1 MHCSSSGTLKTA
13 SQACSSTTRLDQDF
27 LTNAR
32 NIELKTINNL
42 IEEQQAVLEEMLKQ
56 FRYLNKEH
64 NKGLEGTGFLN
75 DVNHFL
81 LEHKVQVKSMREST
95 EAAKVAYR
103 DLLDMKQKQANVVEA
118 HLASRQSKVAADQS
132 RTVMIFTIF
141 TIIFMPLS
149 FFASVFGINSK
160 EWSGDGNNYLPLHKI
175 FTYMMAISVAVII
188 VALLAAF
195 SEPARELASAVWG
208 LVVSGI
214 IPKSRRRESDER
226 LHQDAKARAFAE
238 ANNAEANNEAE
249 KYYTMLRRNENRLSV
264 ISRRQTNRYLDEKSE
279 KRMQSDHYFNQQSN
293 GHAV

>member
-1 MHCSSSGTLKTA
+1 MLH
-13 SQACSSTTRLDQDF
+13 QDS

-32 NIELKTINNL
+32 MIELKTINTL
-42 IEEQQAVLEEMLKQ
+42 IKEQQGVLAEMLRQ
-56 FRYLNKEH
+56 FRYLNEEH
-64 NKGLEGTGFLN
+64 KKGLEGTGFLN
-75 DVNHFL
+75 DVIHFL
-81 LEHKVQVKSMREST
+81 LEHKVQVKNMREST

-195 SEPARELASAVWG
+195 SEPARQLASTVWA
-208 LVVSGI
+208 LVVGGVT
-214 IPKSRRRESDER
+214 PRSRRRELDKKRYQGANPS
-226 LHQDAKARAFAE
+226 AFT
-238 ANNAEANNEAE
+238 EANNEDE
-249 KYYTMLRRNENRLSV
+249 RYYARLTRGENRLSV
-264 ISRRQTNRYLDEKSE
+264 ISRRQTDQYLGEKSE
-279 KRMQSDHYFNQQSN
+279 KRMQSDDYFNQQSN

>member
-1 MHCSSSGTLKTA
+1 MRET
-13 SQACSSTTRLDQDF
+13 
-27 LTNAR
+27 
-32 NIELKTINNL
+32 ELKTINNL

-195 SEPARELASAVWG
+195 SEPARELASTVWN
-208 LVVSGI
+208 LVVGGVT
-214 IPKSRRRESDER
+214 PKSRRRESDER
-226 LHQDAKARAFAE
+226 LHQIAKARALAE

-264 ISRRQTNRYLDEKSE
+264 ISRRQTNRYLDQKSE
-279 KRMQSDHYFNQQSN
+279 KRMQSDDYYNQQSN